1 MTCQSDLPVTILFFL
16 PSRIGSLWHGGLRI
30 TLWLLNIAMEN
41 GPFIDGLPIKNGDFP
56 WLC

>member
-1 MTCQSDLPVTILFFL
+1 LEPGIVSYPLVMT
-16 PSRIGSLWHGGLRI
+16 
-30 TLWLLNIAMEN
+30 NIMEN